1 MMRESRMSGLWA
13 SLVLIGV
20 VIGLGG
26 VLTGLAV
33 AAVNVIYR
41 HQNGT
46 VAEALPAGPG
56 VPEVTAGTGADA
68 SVPAQGGPAVTAER
82 QSLSQ

>member
-1 MMRESRMSGLWA
+1 MSGLWA

-41 HQNGT
+41 HQNRP
-46 VAEALPAGPG
+46 VAEAVAEAPG
-56 VPEVTAGTGADA
+56 VPEVTAGAGADA
-68 SVPAQGGPAVTAER
+68 TVPAQGGPAVTAER
-82 QSLSQ
+82 QSLSR